1 MEDKPK
7 KEYPVGEIHKLTVGV
22 NCQKYYIV
30 GIFNEAVK
38 GTICRIFEDKNSFV
52 EDSIK
57 TYLVIAK
64 DDDGIEFLAD
74 EVENMPVVKTYSR
87 PKKGDAIFV
96 NATNLQ

>member
-7 KEYPVGEIHKLTVGV
+7 KEYPVGDIHKIIIGSTL
-22 NCQKYYIV
+22 QKYYIV

-38 GTICRIFEDKNSFV
+38 GTICRILEDKNTLI
-52 EDSIK
+52 EQGIK
-57 TYLVIAK
+57 TYLIIAK
-64 DDDGIEFLAD
+64 DEDGIEFLAD
-74 EVENMPVVKTYSR
+74 KAENMPVLMTYSR